1 MKKINKLFKGMS
13 HSHNFIITKEMMDG
27 FLSISNDTN
36 KLHTDE
42 NFAKINK
49 FDGVVVYGG
58 LLIAQISYLIG
69 VHIPGERSIWNGV
82 KINFKSPLMINTPAV
97 LKATITHVSEATSS
111 IEMKFDITSENNV
124 VANGSVGATI
134 I

>member
-1 MKKINKLFKGMS
+1 
-13 HSHNFIITKEMMDG
+13 
-27 FLSISNDTN
+27 
-36 KLHTDE
+36 
-42 NFAKINK
+42 
-49 FDGVVVYGG
+49 
-58 LLIAQISYLIG
+58 
-69 VHIPGERSIWNGV
+69 
-82 KINFKSPLMINTPAV
+82 MINTPAV